1 MLTALIYPCQWRKE
15 NNIYFVRRNG
25 YILLNFFQLNE
36 EMRVE
41 IESKRTFIVTA
52 KNMDPL
58 LDLDTRSHYDANDLR
73 NEELLLY
80 KKFDS
85 QSMSILK
92 TTKLEDRSFTFS
104 YCEMPQ
110 E

>member
-1 MLTALIYPCQWRKE
+1 MRTKDLTFVNDEQRQMLTAMVVPCQWRKE
-15 NNIYFVRRNG
+15 NNAYFVRRNG
-25 YILLNFFQLNE
+25 YILLSFFQLNE

-41 IESKRTFIVTA
+41 AESKRTFIVTA

-58 LDLDTRSHYDANDLR
+58 LDLDPKSYYDANDSR

-85 QSMSILK
+85 
-92 TTKLEDRSFTFS
+92 E
-104 YCEMPQ
+104 
-110 E
+110 